1 MEHIKSKIAEIK
13 RELENHPEDPARL
26 NELGVGYHLLGEYEQ
41 ATDILKTAARLEPT
55 NHQIQFNLGNSFA
68 ELEHYE
74 QSVHHLM
81 RAIDLKADYIP
92 AINNLADIYE
102 HTGEID
108 RAEELFQ
115 YITHIQPEDSLG
127 FFNLGNFY
135 LRQNDTVQAGKF
147 YKKTLKLN
155 PEFYEAY
162 NNIGFILKHLEQY
175 TDAIPYFEQ
184 CLAINPDFKPAKLD
198 LEECHKNIN
207 GNVQP

>member
-1 MEHIKSKIAEIK
+1 MKRIKANIK
-13 RELENHPEDPARL
+13 TIQRELDDHPEDPERL
-26 NELGVGYHLLGEYEQ
+26 NELGVGYHLLGDYKR
-41 ATDILKTAARLEPT
+41 ATEILKTAARLAPS

-68 ELEHYE
+68 ELENYE

-81 RAIDLKADYIP
+81 RAIELKGDYVP

-102 HTGEID
+102 HTGETD

-115 YITHIQPEDSLG
+115 YITRIQPEDPLG

-135 LRQNDTVQAGKF
+135 LRQNDTVHAGKF
-147 YKKTLKLN
+147 YQKTLELN

-175 TDAIPYFEQ
+175 TDAIPYFKQ
-184 CLAINPDFKPAKLD
+184 CLAINPDFTPAKID
-198 LEECHKNIN
+198 LEECLRNVN
-207 GNVQP
+207 GDNKT